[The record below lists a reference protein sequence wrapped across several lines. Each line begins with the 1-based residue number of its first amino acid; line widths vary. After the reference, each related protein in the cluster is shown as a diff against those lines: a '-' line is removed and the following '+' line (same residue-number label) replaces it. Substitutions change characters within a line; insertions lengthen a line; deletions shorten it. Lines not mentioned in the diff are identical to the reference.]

1 MKRPLLIVIAG
12 PNGSGKTSI
21 TQKILLHEWVEEC
34 VYINPDNI
42 AKDTFGDWNSQEAVL
57 KAAKLAT
64 QIREDCIAQGKS
76 LIFET
81 VLSSD
86 DKVDFI
92 RKAKSKGYF
101 IRLFFVG
108 TESPAINASRIVQR
122 VMEGGHDVPITKIIS
137 RYSKS
142 IANCCVVSTIVD
154 RVYLYDNSVELQ
166 DPKLL
171 FRVID
176 GDAVKEYGKIND
188 WAEPIYQHIH
198 AHNRIE

>member
-1 MKRPLLIVIAG
+1 MKKPILIVIAG

-21 TQKILLHEWVEEC
+21 TNQILHHDWVENC
-34 VYINPDNI
+34 LYINPDNI
-42 AKDTFGDWNSQEAVL
+42 ARDTFGDWNSIEAVM

-64 QIREDCIAQGKS
+64 QMREDCIKAGRS

-81 VLSSD
+81 VLSAE

-92 RKAKSKGYF
+92 QNAKESGYF

-108 TESPAINASRIVQR
+108 TESPTINASRIAQR

-142 IANCCVVSTIVD
+142 IANCCVVAKIVD
-154 RVYLYDNSVELQ
+154 RAYLYDNSVDFAEPQ
-166 DPKLL
+166 LL
-171 FRVID
+171 FRVMD
-176 GDAVKEYGKIND
+176 GQVTKEYTTINN
-188 WAEPIYQHIH
+188 WALPIVHSIKT
-198 AHNRIE
+198 ND